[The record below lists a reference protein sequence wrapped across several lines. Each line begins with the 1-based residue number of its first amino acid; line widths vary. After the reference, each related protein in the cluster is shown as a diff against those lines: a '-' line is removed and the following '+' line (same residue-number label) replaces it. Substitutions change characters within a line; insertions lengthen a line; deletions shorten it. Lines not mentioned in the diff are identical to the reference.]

1 MEKNSEMHVDRW
13 VDERLAALS
22 PDRGWQPNT
31 AWGLARLRERG
42 AGTKRGHRWTWVVA
56 VAGGTCIFL
65 VALPV
70 PRAIGERC
78 LNYMCSTELWQGHSS
93 PDRVGDDASILAVPI
108 KDLQGRDVTLGQYKG
123 QVVLVNFWATW
134 CAPCL
139 EEMPWLIDFQ
149 QKYGP
154 RGFTVLGVSLDAD
167 GKKSVMP
174 FIESRRFDVSN
185 GKQALNYPIL
195 LGNNEIGEEFGGM
208 IGLPTSML
216 FSRDGKKVKTVM
228 GLMSRDE
235 VERAIQ
241 GLL

>member
-13 VDERLAALS
+13 VDERLATLS
-22 PDRGWQPNT
+22 PDRGWQPNA

-42 AGTKRGHRWTWVVA
+42 SRTKRGRRWTWAVA
-56 VAGGTCIFL
+56 VAGGVCICL

-78 LNYMCSTELWQGHSS
+78 LNYMCSAELWQGHSS
-93 PDRVGDDASILAVPI
+93 SDRVGDDASILTVPI

-134 CAPCL
+134 CSPCL

-149 QKYGP
+149 QKYEP

-174 FIESRRFDVSN
+174 FIEGRRFDVDN
-185 GKQALNYPIL
+185 RKQALDYPIL
-195 LGNNEIGEEFGGM
+195 LGNNEIGEEFGGI

-228 GLMSRDE
+228 GLMKHDE